1 MRACR
6 AFEGSACQKERH
18 SPCEQ
23 GVLTHFYFYFFRD
36 ERSPRRSLPGC
47 GGPPHSTPSRP
58 LARIARG
65 TRVVADEEET
75 PHPLSI
81 PMASSTPSL
90 PGTPRPPYRLE
101 TEYTFNAGDM
111 TAFLVFS

>member
-1 MRACR
+1 VRVGLLRGPPAKR
-6 AFEGSACQKERH
+6 NGIPLVSREF
-18 SPCEQ
+18 
-23 GVLTHFYFYFFRD
+23 THFYFYFFRD

-47 GGPPHSTPSRP
+47 GGPTHSTPSPP